1 MSYKYA
7 VNTGNL
13 KEFLQKVKS
22 KAIGLPDK
30 INSDFLKS
38 VGYKSG
44 NDYAIVTVLKSI
56 GFIDANNSPT
66 QPFKDFRTEKSGQA
80 MASAL
85 KDTYA
90 ELFTIYPE
98 PHKKSNDE
106 LENFFAKGKPE
117 LKKPTLKC
125 YIDTFRVLAEF
136 ADFGAPPYREGE
148 GKEIEEVEGKD
159 KKKLRPL
166 SQMPEGLAIN
176 LNIQI
181 TLPVTDDAKVYEN
194 IFKALKE
201 HIFQRE

>member
-1 MSYKYA
+1 MSYKYV

-13 KEFLQKVKS
+13 KEFLQKMKS
-22 KAIGLPDK
+22 KHIGLPDK

-44 NDYAIVTVLKSI
+44 NDYAMVTLLKSI

-66 QPFKDFRTEKSGQA
+66 QPFKDFRTEKSGQV

-85 KDTYA
+85 KNTYA

-98 PHKKSNDE
+98 PHKKSNEE

-117 LKKPTLKC
+117 LKKSTLKC

-136 ADFGAPPYREGE
+136 GDFGAAQY
-148 GKEIEEVEGKD
+148 KETVTEEAEEFEEKV
-159 KKKLRPL
+159 KKKL
-166 SQMPEGLAIN
+166 QVPEGFTIN

-201 HIFQRE
+201 HIFKRD

>member
-1 MSYKYA
+1 
-7 VNTGNL
+7 
-13 KEFLQKVKS
+13 LQRVKS
-22 KAIGLPDK
+22 KEIGLPDK
-30 INSDFLKS
+30 VNRDFLKS

-44 NDYAIVTVLKSI
+44 NDYAIITVLKSI
-56 GFIDANNSPT
+56 GFINANNSPT
-66 QPFKDFRTEKSGQA
+66 QPFKDFRTEKAAQA

-85 KDTYA
+85 KRTYA

-125 YIDTFRVLAEF
+125 YIDTFKVLAEF
-136 ADFGAPPYREGE
+136 ADFGAPSYKEGE
-148 GKEIEEVEGKD
+148 EKEEKGKKE
-159 KKKLRPL
+159 LQL
-166 SQMPEGLAIN
+166 MSQVPEGLAIN

-194 IFKALKE
+194 IFKALRE
-201 HIFQRE
+201 HIFKRE

>member
-1 MSYKYA
+1 M

-13 KEFLQKVKS
+13 KEFLQKEKS
-22 KAIGLPDK
+22 KTIGLPDK
-30 INSDFLKS
+30 INRDFLKT

-44 NDYAIVTVLKSI
+44 NDYAIITVLKSI
-56 GFIDANNSPT
+56 DFVDASNSPT
-66 QPFKDFRTEKSGQA
+66 QLFRDFRTEKSGQV

-85 KDTYA
+85 KNSYA

-98 PHKKSNDE
+98 EPHKKSNEE

-136 ADFGAPPYREGE
+136 ADFGAPSYKESGE
-148 GKEIEEVEGKD
+148 KEAVEVFEEKE
-159 KKKLRPL
+159 KKKLL
-166 SQMPEGLAIN
+166 QVPEGLAIN

-194 IFKALKE
+194 IFKALRE
-201 HIFQRE
+201 HIFKRE